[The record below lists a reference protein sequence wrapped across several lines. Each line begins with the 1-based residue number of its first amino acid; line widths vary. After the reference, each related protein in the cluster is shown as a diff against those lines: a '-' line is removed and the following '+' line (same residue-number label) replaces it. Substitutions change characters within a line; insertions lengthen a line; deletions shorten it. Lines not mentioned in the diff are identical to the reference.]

1 MKKETAE
8 IAANIVDRID
18 KLEKTILKL
27 QTITNKF
34 GYKIVA
40 HSASH
45 FENIEID
52 LVESSI
58 ANAVFSQD
66 ILEYFINTLNLEL
79 EEEQKKLDD
88 LN

>member
-18 KLEKTILKL
+18 KLEKTILEL
-27 QTITNKF
+27 QFITNCKS
-34 GYKIVA
+34 YKIVA
-40 HSASH
+40 HSYSPITT
-45 FENIEID
+45 EVNLEK
-52 LVESSI
+52 SSI
-58 ANAVFSQD
+58 ANEVFSQD

-79 EEEQKKLDD
+79 EEEQKKLDE